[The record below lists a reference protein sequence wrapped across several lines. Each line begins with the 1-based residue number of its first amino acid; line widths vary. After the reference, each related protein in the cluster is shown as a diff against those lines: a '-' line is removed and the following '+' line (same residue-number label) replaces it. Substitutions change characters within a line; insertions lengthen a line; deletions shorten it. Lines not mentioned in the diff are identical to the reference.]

1 MVANFFPSFEGIREM
16 KVPPTK
22 GEWEFLNFLKAYP
35 DKELE
40 VFFQPNINGDNPDIV
55 LMKKSH
61 GVLIIEVKDWNLDN
75 YYITPPNNTND
86 NKNSKNLRNTHWN
99 LNSDLTPISS
109 PFRQVENYK
118 DTIFNMHI
126 EGLAEEAIKN
136 PKIYGV
142 IKTAV
147 FFSNENTRRIK
158 EKFNKYITQQNG
170 LIKSGYSY
178 IITQDLLNRD
188 YFSKV
193 MKDSYMDSEV
203 KNKYFNDDLYG
214 KFKRILYPFFHYM
227 EDGKDE
233 TAFSDE
239 QLPITASR
247 PGAQK
252 IRGVAGSGKTLIMAQ
267 RAINAYKRTKSPV
280 LILTYNIT
288 LVNYIKEMLSNIPEK
303 FKWNDFIITNY
314 HEFLTSQLNNECF
327 PIINKKIY
335 KDVKFF
341 EKNKNK
347 FEKFQAIFIDEAQDF
362 EYEWFKIIK
371 NCFLAENGEYVVF
384 ADEKQNIYKRK
395 MGQDKKPETN
405 IPGSWK
411 KLKNTHRIN
420 NGFIQIINSFQK
432 EFLSKKY
439 IYEQI
444 GGYVDQQILFGSY
457 YYNYYYLGGVKQN
470 VEDTIFK
477 ILLNELELSNVKSKN
492 VGILSSKVWILR
504 RLEKIYIEKEKSRTH
519 TTFEDQE
526 TFEKIVKNLKKQ
538 LKDSSESYFK
548 KRLKMELDK
557 VRKSK
562 KYNFNFKNNSIKLST
577 THSFKG
583 LELDTIFLIIDSKDS
598 EEVIYTG
605 MTRALNNLV
614 IIDLDRE
621 NKQIY
626 KHFFESYKPELKG
639 VSKTIN

>member
-1 MVANFFPSFEGIREM
+1 VANFFPSFEGIREM

-22 GEWEFLNFLKAYP
+22 GEWDILNFLKAYP
-35 DKELE
+35 DNELE

-86 NKNSKNLRNTHWN
+86 HKNSENLRNTHWN
-99 LNSDLTPISS
+99 LKSDLTPISS

-126 EGLAEEAIKN
+126 EGLVEEVIKN

-158 EKFNKYITQQNG
+158 EKFNKYITEQNG

-178 IITQDLLNRD
+178 IITRDLLNRD

-203 KNKYFNDDLYG
+203 KNKCFNDDLYD

-233 TAFSDE
+233 TTFSDE

-247 PGAQK
+247 PGPQK
-252 IRGVAGSGKTLIMAQ
+252 IQGVAGSGKTLIMAQ

-288 LVNYIKEMLSNIPEK
+288 LVNYIKEILSNIPEK
-303 FKWNDFIITNY
+303 FKWNDFIIINY
-314 HEFLTSQLNNECF
+314 HEFLTSQLNNACF
-327 PIINKKIY
+327 PINSLDIY
-335 KDVKFF
+335 EDVDFF
-341 EKNKNK
+341 EKNKAK

-371 NCFLAENGEYVVF
+371 NCFLAENGEYVLF

-405 IPGSWK
+405 IRGPWK
-411 KLKNTHRIN
+411 GLKNTHRIN
-420 NGFIQIINSFQK
+420 NGLIRIINSFQK

-444 GGYVDQQILFGSY
+444 GGYLDQQILFGSY
-457 YYNYYYLGGVKQN
+457 YYNYYYLDGEKRN
-470 VEDTIFK
+470 VEYTILN
-477 ILLNELELSNVKSKN
+477 ILLNELKRLNVKSKN

-504 RLEKIYIEKEKSRTH
+504 RLEKIHIEKEKSHTH

-526 TFEKIVKNLKKQ
+526 TFEKIVKNLKEQ
-538 LKDSSESYFK
+538 LKDYRDPYFK
-548 KRLKMELDK
+548 KRLKIELDK

-598 EEVIYTG
+598 EEVVYTG

-621 NKQIY
+621 NRQIY
-626 KHFFESYKPELKG
+626 KHFFES
-639 VSKTIN
+639 

>member
-1 MVANFFPSFEGIREM
+1 MANFFPSFEGIREM

-35 DKELE
+35 DNELE

-75 YYITPPNNTND
+75 YYITPPNNNND
-86 NKNSKNLRNTHWN
+86 NKNSENLRNTHWN
-99 LNSDLTPISS
+99 LKSDLTPISS

-158 EKFNKYITQQNG
+158 EKFNKYITEQNG

-203 KNKYFNDDLYG
+203 KNKYFNDDLYD

-233 TAFSDE
+233 TTFSDE
-239 QLPITASR
+239 QLPITTSR
-247 PGAQK
+247 PGPQK
-252 IRGVAGSGKTLIMAQ
+252 IQGVAGSGKTLIMAQ

-288 LVNYIKEMLSNIPEK
+288 LVNYIKEILSNMPEK
-303 FKWNDFIITNY
+303 FKWNDFIIINY
-314 HEFLTSQLNNECF
+314 HEFLTSQLNNACF
-327 PIINKKIY
+327 PINSLDIY
-335 KDVKFF
+335 EDVDFF
-341 EKNKNK
+341 EKNKAK

-405 IPGSWK
+405 IRGRWK
-411 KLKNTHRIN
+411 GLKNTHRIN
-420 NGFIQIINSFQK
+420 SGLIQIINSFQK

-444 GGYVDQQILFGSY
+444 GGYLDQQILFGSY
-457 YYNYYYLGGVKQN
+457 YYNYYYLDGEKRN
-470 VEDTIFK
+470 VEYTILN
-477 ILLNELELSNVKSKN
+477 ILLNELKRLNVKSKN

-504 RLEKIYIEKEKSRTH
+504 RLEKIHIEKEISLTH

-548 KRLKMELDK
+548 KRLKIELDK

-598 EEVIYTG
+598 EEMIYTG

-621 NKQIY
+621 NRQIY

>member
-1 MVANFFPSFEGIREM
+1 M

-35 DKELE
+35 DNELE

-75 YYITPPNNTND
+75 YYITPPNNNND
-86 NKNSKNLRNTHWN
+86 NKNSENLRNTHWN
-99 LNSDLTPISS
+99 LKSDLTPISS

-158 EKFNKYITQQNG
+158 EKFNKYITEQNG

-203 KNKYFNDDLYG
+203 KNKYFNDDLYD

-233 TAFSDE
+233 TTFSDE
-239 QLPITASR
+239 QLPITTSR
-247 PGAQK
+247 PGPQK
-252 IRGVAGSGKTLIMAQ
+252 IQGVAGSGKTLIMAQ

-288 LVNYIKEMLSNIPEK
+288 LVNYIKEILSNMPEK
-303 FKWNDFIITNY
+303 FKWNDFIIINY
-314 HEFLTSQLNNECF
+314 HEFLTSQLNNACF
-327 PIINKKIY
+327 PINSLDIY
-335 KDVKFF
+335 EDVDFF
-341 EKNKNK
+341 EKNKAK

-405 IPGSWK
+405 IRGRWK
-411 KLKNTHRIN
+411 GLKNTHRIN
-420 NGFIQIINSFQK
+420 SGLIQIINSFQK

-444 GGYVDQQILFGSY
+444 GGYLDQQILFGSY
-457 YYNYYYLGGVKQN
+457 YYNYYYLDGEKRN
-470 VEDTIFK
+470 VEYTILN
-477 ILLNELELSNVKSKN
+477 ILLNELKRLNVKSKN

-504 RLEKIYIEKEKSRTH
+504 RLEKIHIEKEISLTH

-548 KRLKMELDK
+548 KRLKIELDK

-598 EEVIYTG
+598 EEMIYTG

-621 NKQIY
+621 NRQIY

>member
-1 MVANFFPSFEGIREM
+1 MANFFPSFEGIREM

-35 DKELE
+35 DNELE

-55 LMKKSH
+55 LMKKSY

-86 NKNSKNLRNTHWN
+86 NKNSENLRNTHWN
-99 LNSDLTPISS
+99 LKSDLTPISS

-188 YFSKV
+188 CFSKV

-203 KNKYFNDDLYG
+203 KNKCFNDDLYG
-214 KFKRILYPFFHYM
+214 KFKRILYPFYHYM
-227 EDGKDE
+227 EDGKNE
-233 TAFSDE
+233 TAFSGE

-288 LVNYIKEMLSNIPEK
+288 LVNYIKEILSNIPEK
-303 FKWNDFIITNY
+303 FKWNDFIIINY
-314 HEFLTSQLNNECF
+314 HEFLTSQLNNACF
-327 PIINKKIY
+327 PIKSLDIY
-335 KDVKFF
+335 EDVDFF
-341 EKNKNK
+341 EKNKAK

-371 NCFLAENGEYVVF
+371 NCFLAENGEYVLF

-405 IPGSWK
+405 IPYRWYE
-411 KLKNTHRIN
+411 LKNTHRIN
-420 NGFIQIINSFQK
+420 NGLIQIINSFQK

-439 IYEQI
+439 IFEQI
-444 GGYVDQQILFGSY
+444 GGYLDQQILFGSY

-492 VGILSSKVWILR
+492 VGILSSQVGILR

-538 LKDSSESYFK
+538 LKDSSEPYFK

-583 LELDTIFLIIDSKDS
+583 LELDTVFLIIDSKDS

-621 NKQIY
+621 NRQIY

>member
-1 MVANFFPSFEGIREM
+1 VAKIFPAINAISEM

-22 GEWEFLNFLKAYP
+22 GEWEILNFLKAYP
-35 DKELE
+35 DNELE

-86 NKNSKNLRNTHWN
+86 HKNSDNLSDTRWS
-99 LNSDLTPISS
+99 LKSDLTPISS
-109 PFRQVENYK
+109 PFKQVENYK
-118 DTIFNMHI
+118 NTIFTMHI

-136 PKIYGV
+136 PKIYGIV
-142 IKTAV
+142 KTAV

-158 EKFNKYITQQNG
+158 EKFSKYITEQNG
-170 LIKSGYSY
+170 IMKSKYSY

-193 MKDSYMDSEV
+193 MKDSYLDSNS
-203 KNKYFNDDLYG
+203 KSNYFNDDLYG

-227 EDGKDE
+227 EYAKE
-233 TAFSDE
+233 EISFSDE

-247 PGAQK
+247 PGPQK
-252 IRGVAGSGKTLIMAQ
+252 IKGVAGSGKTLIMAQ
-267 RAINAYKRTKSPV
+267 RAINAYKRTNSPV

-288 LVNYIKEMLSNIPEK
+288 LVNYIKEMMNNIPEK
-303 FKWNDFIITNY
+303 FQWNDFIITNY
-314 HEFLTSQLNNECF
+314 HEFLTSQLNNTCF
-327 PIINKKIY
+327 PIISEKIY

-341 EKNKNK
+341 EKNKEK

-362 EYEWFKIIK
+362 EYDWFKIIK
-371 NCFLAENGEYVVF
+371 NCFLAENGEYVLF

-395 MGQDKKPETN
+395 MGRDKKPETN

-411 KLKNTHRIN
+411 ELKNTHRIN
-420 NGFIQIINSFQK
+420 NGLIQIINSFQK

-439 IYEQI
+439 TYEQI
-444 GGYVDQQILFGSY
+444 GGYANQKIPFGSY
-457 YYNYYYLGGVKQN
+457 YYNYYYLGGEKPN
-470 VEDTIFK
+470 VEYTILN
-477 ILLNELELSNVKSKN
+477 ILLNELKLLNVKSKN

-504 RLEKIYIEKEKSRTH
+504 RLEKIYVEKEKSRTH

-526 TFEKIVKNLKKQ
+526 TFEKIVKNLKNQ
-538 LKDSSESYFK
+538 IKDYDKSIFK
-548 KRLKMELDK
+548 KRLKIKLDK
-557 VRKSK
+557 FRKSK
-562 KYNFNFKNNSIKLST
+562 KYNFNFKYNSIKLST

-583 LELDTIFLIIDSKDS
+583 LEVDTIFLIIDSKDN
-598 EEVIYTG
+598 EEVVYTG
-605 MTRALNNLV
+605 MTRALNNLI

-621 NKQIY
+621 NRQIY
-626 KHFFESYKPELKG
+626 KHFFESYKPKLKG
-639 VSKTIN
+639 VSQIIN

>member
-1 MVANFFPSFEGIREM
+1 MANFFPSFEGIREM

-158 EKFNKYITQQNG
+158 EKFNKYITEQNG

-193 MKDSYMDSEV
+193 MKDSHLDSNS
-203 KNKYFNDDLYG
+203 KSNYFNDVLYG
-214 KFKRILYPFFHYM
+214 KFKSILYPFFHYM
-227 EDGKDE
+227 ENSKDE
-233 TAFSDE
+233 ITFSDE

-247 PGAQK
+247 PGSQK
-252 IRGVAGSGKTLIMAQ
+252 IQGVAGSGKTLIMAQ

-280 LILTYNIT
+280 LILTFNIT

-457 YYNYYYLGGVKQN
+457 YYNYYYLGGEKPN
-470 VEDTIFK
+470 VEYTILN
-477 ILLNELELSNVKSKN
+477 ILLNELKLLNVKSKN

-504 RLEKIYIEKEKSRTH
+504 RLEKIHIENEKSRTH

-526 TFEKIVKNLKKQ
+526 TFEKIVKNLKEQ
-538 LKDSSESYFK
+538 FEDYRDPYFK
-548 KRLKMELDK
+548 KRLKIELDK

>member
-1 MVANFFPSFEGIREM
+1 VANFFPSFEGIREM

-35 DKELE
+35 DNELE

-75 YYITPPNNTND
+75 YYITPPSNTND
-86 NKNSKNLRNTHWN
+86 NKNSENLRNTLWN
-99 LNSDLTPISS
+99 LKSDLTPISS

-142 IKTAV
+142 VKTAV

-170 LIKSGYSY
+170 IMKSGYSY
-178 IITQDLLNRD
+178 IITQDQLNRD
-188 YFSKV
+188 YFSKIL
-193 MKDSYMDSEV
+193 KDSLLDSNS
-203 KNKYFNDDLYG
+203 KSNYFNDDLYG
-214 KFKRILYPFFHYM
+214 KFKRILYPFYHYM
-227 EDGKDE
+227 EDGKNE
-233 TAFSDE
+233 TAYSDE

-252 IRGVAGSGKTLIMAQ
+252 IKGVAGSGKTLIMVQ

-280 LILTYNIT
+280 LILTFNIT
-288 LVNYIKEMLSNIPEK
+288 LVNYIKEMMSKIPEE
-303 FKWNDFIITNY
+303 FNWNDFIITNY
-314 HEFLTSQLNNECF
+314 HEFLTSQLNNACF
-327 PIINKKIY
+327 PIYSLDIY
-335 KDVKFF
+335 EDVDFF
-341 EKNKNK
+341 EKNKAK

-371 NCFLAENGEYVVF
+371 NCFLAENGEYVLF
-384 ADEKQNIYKRK
+384 ADEKQNIYEREIED
-395 MGQDKKPETN
+395 DKKPKTN
-405 IPGSWK
+405 IPSRWYE
-411 KLKNTHRIN
+411 LKNTHRSN
-420 NGFIQIINSFQK
+420 DGLIQILNSFQK

-444 GGYVDQQILFGSY
+444 GGYVDQQIRFGSY
-457 YYNYYYLGGVKQN
+457 YYNYYYLGGEKRN
-470 VEDTIFK
+470 VEYTILN
-477 ILLNELELSNVKSKN
+477 ILLNELKRLNVKSKN
-492 VGILSSKVWILR
+492 VGILSSQVWILR
-504 RLEKIYIEKEKSRTH
+504 RLEKIYIEKEKARTH

-526 TFEKIVKNLKKQ
+526 TFEKIVKNLKNQ
-538 LKDSSESYFK
+538 LKDYGDPYFK
-548 KRLKMELDK
+548 ERLEIEVDK

-562 KYNFNFKNNSIKLST
+562 KYNFNFKRDSIKLST
-577 THSFKG
+577 TQSFKG
-583 LELDTIFLIIDSKDS
+583 FEIDTVFLIIDSKDS
-598 EEVIYTG
+598 SEQVYTG
-605 MTRALNNLV
+605 ITRALSKLV
-614 IIDLDRE
+614 VIDLDRE
-621 NKQIY
+621 NRQIY
-626 KHFFESYKPELKG
+626 KHFFESYKPKLKG
-639 VSKTIN
+639 VSKIIN